1 MVTDIQTQ
9 NERSILAS
17 LIKDNKAVY
26 KVAPILKAH
35 HFHNHDHQLLYGAIL
50 TMLRQRQQVEPVG
63 LARAIKEAGSDIPG
77 DVIVSIMQTDPCHH
91 EVLEVAAKEQRIF
104 HQEKECRELLIHAN
118 DYTDIEDYKEVRNK
132 LDEILDEDC
141 DKPFVRSDT
150 DAIKAYEKIQE
161 VREHKFGGLDTGYIA
176 FDRITGGLWP
186 GEVTVMGARPGTGKT
201 TFALCCG
208 WNIAQSHPVG
218 MMSLEM
224 EHHSLF
230 TKFFAMEGVISAD
243 RIRKG
248 NLNDEEYAAL
258 NQAIPRIQS
267 RQFIIDDA
275 SHSLDQ
281 IILRARM
288 MVHQHGIKLLILD
301 YIQLVESSEG
311 DNREQRIA
319 SVSRAMK
326 MLAKECK
333 IHIIMISQLNR
344 ESTKS
349 KDGEPY
355 LENLRESDAMGNDS
369 DIVVLIWRDWNDTL
383 TNLKVSKN
391 RNGGRVGAW
400 QLAFD
405 SEKGKY
411 KNVAL

>member
-1 MVTDIQTQ
+1 
-9 NERSILAS
+9 
-17 LIKDNKAVY
+17 
-26 KVAPILKAH
+26 
-35 HFHNHDHQLLYGAIL
+35 
-50 TMLRQRQQVEPVG
+50 
-63 LARAIKEAGSDIPG
+63 
-77 DVIVSIMQTDPCHH
+77 
-91 EVLEVAAKEQRIF
+91 
-104 HQEKECRELLIHAN
+104 
-118 DYTDIEDYKEVRNK
+118 VRNK